1 MAIGEI
7 QPSLRCPSQIQPNLF
22 VLGQQLVLH
31 WRLLDTD
38 FWAELLKNAAVRPA
52 QGKMLDFLIQD
63 LKEVKVKHFS
73 FFEKHAAE
81 PGPGLYPL
89 IRDFTEFVRAVMDRF
104 QLEEEYLLP
113 ILRDLL

>member
-1 MAIGEI
+1 VV
-7 QPSLRCPSQIQPNLF
+7 PL
-22 VLGQQLVLH
+22 
-31 WRLLDTD
+31 
-38 FWAELLKNAAVRPA
+38 
-52 QGKMLDFLIQD
+52 LIQD

-81 PGPGLYPL
+81 PGPGRLYPL